1 LYSYDVY
8 FEFIYSPEWRIN
20 ILFKKYV
27 QLMRLTVRAVV
38 KTGYQKIKGSK
49 FLMRSP
55 TENCHENRKM
65 HTRWKQCRWE

>member
-1 LYSYDVY
+1 
-8 FEFIYSPEWRIN
+8 
-20 ILFKKYV
+20 
-27 QLMRLTVRAVV
+27 MRLTVRAVV

-65 HTRWKQCRWE
+65 PYQVKTMQVRVAAKTMIC